1 MANLRIFYAQCS
13 NEKGIFRTQIERIE
27 FNEWM
32 EAIQQVIQ
40 ALRESRMRR
49 SFLTPA
55 TSTRPVRT
63 LTVRVAEARNLPI
76 KDIGGAYSFFMFI
89 VQVLVTLT
97 AFFNWEVRISRLRL
111 FGSLYLLSGAKVRI
125 HK

>member
-1 MANLRIFYAQCS
+1 MKKVFSLYSYN
-13 NEKGIFRTQIERIE
+13 IE

-32 EAIQQVIQ
+32 EAIQLVIQ

-63 LTVRVAEARNLPI
+63 LTVRVAEARNLPS
-76 KDIGGAYSFFMFI
+76 KDIGGIYHSI
-89 VQVLVTLT
+89 
-97 AFFNWEVRISRLRL
+97 W
-111 FGSLYLLSGAKVRI
+111 
-125 HK
+125 